1 MQNEICVL
9 VVKEKE
15 EKSTKKKVFHPE
27 KFSFS
32 LATMSVFSDFQ
43 RLWVSQWKFQ
53 TLRRIL
59 IGLGL
64 QQEKF
69 PDSDLSTEWIKDVK
83 LSLERHREKIVE
95 LTTELEQEKL
105 YVEYL
110 ERLLGEVER
119 SRDSGTNTALIL
131 DAATPT
137 INSSPSRLSAIEKN
151 GPTDNKDSEVC

>member
-1 MQNEICVL
+1 M
-9 VVKEKE
+9 
-15 EKSTKKKVFHPE
+15 
-27 KFSFS
+27 
-32 LATMSVFSDFQ
+32 
-43 RLWVSQWKFQ
+43 
-53 TLRRIL
+53 
-59 IGLGL
+59 

-83 LSLERHREKIVE
+83 LSLDRHREKIVE

-119 SRDSGTNTALIL
+119 NRDSKTETALIL

-137 INSSPSRLSAIEKN
+137 INSSPNRQSAIEKN
-151 GPTDNKDSEVC
+151 GPTDNKESDEVRRIKIKVMLISIKLN